1 MALRLITLNSKTGSQ
16 PGCSN
21 ELLSAAFGLRYTV
34 YHDELR
40 VIESNKEKLIYDI
53 FDFKETTF
61 IFLVTDDDEAAG
73 TMRLTRYSDQHG
85 LPMLQDFKE
94 ELERELD
101 FQKNI
106 KNGMV
111 YAEPSR
117 FTVLRNHRRD
127 KGRLVPGILT
137 CMMHDRCVLEGI
149 TDLVMVANPE
159 QQGLYEK
166 FGFRTLAWKKD
177 RLTGIVSP
185 AMHAEVSGGL
195 GEMVEFLKEN
205 LKRKGVI
212 INSGKVRREAVND

>member
-16 PGCSN
+16 PDCSN
-21 ELLSAAFGLRYTV
+21 DPFNAAFRLRYIV
-34 YHDELR
+34 YHDESG
-40 VIESNKEKLIYDI
+40 VIDSNKEKRILDI
-53 FDFKETTF
+53 FDLMDTTF
-61 IFLVTDDDEAAG
+61 IFLVTDGDVPAG
-73 TMRLTRYSDQHG
+73 TMRLTRYSEQHG

-101 FQKNI
+101 FQESI
-106 KNGMV
+106 KNGKI

-117 FTVLRNHRRD
+117 FTVLRNYRHD

-137 CMMHDRCVLEGI
+137 CMMHDRCVLEAI

-166 FGFRTLAWKKD
+166 FGFKTFAWKKD
-177 RLTGIVSP
+177 TLTGIVSP
-185 AMHAEVSGGL
+185 AMHAEVSGSFGK
-195 GEMVEFLKEN
+195 MVEFLKEN

-212 INSGKVRREAVND
+212 INSGKVRQEAVND